1 MSTQQI
7 YEHVTERYSAA
18 SRGTAL
24 EYGASVAKAFGY
36 SEEELADIP
45 KESNLGLSCG
55 NPTAMA
61 SLREGET
68 VIDLGSGAGF
78 DVFLAANKVGPSGK
92 VIGVDMNKASRTGQ
106 VSLAVCSIWTI
117 PADPIGQDM
126 LARAN
131 EIKAKH
137 NKTNV
142 SFVDAQITDMS
153 AIPSGTAD
161 CIISNCVINLVPE
174 EDKPLVFNEMHR
186 LLKPGGRV
194 AVSDILAK
202 RALPEKLRAN
212 MALYVGCVAGAS
224 LVEQYERYLAEAG
237 FEPGRVV
244 IRDDGADLN
253 VYLETNP
260 DGTRTVGGTGG
271 NLCCNPSIPSAPSAA
286 PSASSSCVCCPSKPG
301 AQQPAPV
308 SSSSSCC
315 SGDKKS
321 APAVA
326 PASSSCSGGKS
337 KTDAV
342 MESAAAAAAAAAAAS
357 SSSSCCGGGSKPG
370 QSYAFDEKDLAD
382 LEGENLNELAGSYKI
397 YAVKS

>member
-7 YEHVTERYSAA
+7 YDHVTERYSAA

-55 NPTAMA
+55 NPMAMA
-61 SLREGET
+61 SIREGET

-92 VIGVDMNKASRTGQ
+92 VIG
-106 VSLAVCSIWTI
+106 
-117 PADPIGQDM
+117 DM

-142 SFVDAQITDMS
+142 SFVDAHITDMS

-174 EDKPLVFNEMHR
+174 ADKPLVFREMHR
-186 LLKPGGRV
+186 LLKPGGRI

-202 RALPEKLRAN
+202 KPLPERLRAN
-212 MALYVGCVAGAS
+212 MALYVGCVSGAS
-224 LVEQYERYLAEAG
+224 LVGQYERYLAEAG
-237 FEPGRVV
+237 FEAGSVV

-260 DGTRTVGGTGG
+260 D
-271 NLCCNPSIPSAPSAA
+271 
-286 PSASSSCVCCPSKPG
+286 
-301 AQQPAPV
+301 
-308 SSSSSCC
+308 
-315 SGDKKS
+315 
-321 APAVA
+321 A
-326 PASSSCSGGKS
+326 PASSSFSGGKS

-342 MESAAAAAAAAAAAS
+342 MESAAAAAAS
-357 SSSSCCGGGSKPG
+357 SSSSCCGGGSKPV
-370 QSYAFDEKDLAD
+370 QSYAFDEKDLTD
-382 LEGENLNELAGSYKI
+382 LEGENLNDWAGSYKI